1 MDKAIISRNE
11 KELELFGVS
20 LAKSLFMGAVV
31 FLEGGLGAGKT
42 TVARGI
48 LRGLGYGGIV
58 PSPTYTLL
66 ETYELKKAL
75 VVHID
80 LYRIVRRQDL
90 EGIGIREYFDGQ
102 TISLIEWPEKLRR
115 SLPLPDLR
123 ILLTSVLE
131 GRKIR
136 IKGLEDNLFMG

>member
-1 MDKAIISRNE
+1 MDKVIISRNE
-11 KELELFGVS
+11 KELELFGGS
-20 LAKSLFMGAVV
+20 LAASLVMGAVV
-31 FLEGGLGAGKT
+31 FLEGALGAGKT

-48 LRGLGYGGIV
+48 LRGLGYDGIV

-80 LYRIVRRQDL
+80 LYRIVGIQDL

-102 TISLIEWPEKLRR
+102 TISLIEWPEKFCC
-115 SLPLPDLR
+115 SLPPPDLR
-123 ILLTSVLE
+123 VLLTPVLE
-131 GRKIR
+131 GRKVR
-136 IKGLEDNLFMG
+136 IERLK

>member
-1 MDKAIISRNE
+1 MDNAIIFRDE
-11 KELELFGVS
+11 KELESFGVS
-20 LAKSLFMGAVV
+20 LAASLFVGAVV

-80 LYRIVRRQDL
+80 LYRIVRHQDL

-115 SLPLPDLR
+115 FLPLPDLR
-123 ILLTSVLE
+123 ILLASVLE
-131 GRKIR
+131 GREIR
-136 IKGLEDNLFMG
+136 IEGLEESLFTG

>member
-1 MDKAIISRNE
+1 MDNAIIFRNE

-20 LAKSLFMGAVV
+20 LAASLSVGAVV

-66 ETYELKKAL
+66 ETYELRKAL

-115 SLPLPDLR
+115 FLPLPDLR
-123 ILLTSVLE
+123 ILLASVLE
-131 GRKIR
+131 GREIR
-136 IKGLEDNLFMG
+136 IEGLEENLFTG